1 MLVREVMTSPA
12 ITVLRSAPV
21 KEAVELLD
29 RHSIAAMPVVVKSGR
44 LVGMVSE
51 ADVIR
56 EMVVPDPRAHELP
69 IRPATPTFHS
79 RVADIM
85 SNHPLTV
92 TGETELARAAELIT
106 STVVKSLPVVDQEQV
121 VGVISRRDIIRVLS
135 RADLR
140 IEAEIDEL
148 LRQSGEDWLVD
159 VTDGI
164 ALVDGPSDERQRE
177 LARVLVCTVP
187 GVVGVE
193 FVSTRTRQRRA

>member
-12 ITVLRSAPV
+12 VTVLQSTTV
-21 KEAVELLD
+21 KDAIELLE
-29 RHSIAAMPVVVKSGR
+29 RYSITAMPVVDTNGR

-56 EMVVPDPRAHELP
+56 EMVVPDQRAHELP
-69 IRPATPTFHS
+69 VRPSGPATGA
-79 RVADIM
+79 RVADVM

-92 TGETELARAAELIT
+92 TGDTELATAAELMT
-106 STVVKSLPVVDQEQV
+106 STVVKSLPVVDREEV
-121 VGVISRRDIIRVLS
+121 VGVISRRDIIRLLS
-135 RADLR
+135 REDPR

-148 LRQSGEDWLVD
+148 LRQAGKDWLVD

-164 ALVDGPSDERQRE
+164 AVVDGPADERERE

-187 GVVGVE
+187 GVVGVR
-193 FVSTRTRQRRA
+193 FSSMRTR